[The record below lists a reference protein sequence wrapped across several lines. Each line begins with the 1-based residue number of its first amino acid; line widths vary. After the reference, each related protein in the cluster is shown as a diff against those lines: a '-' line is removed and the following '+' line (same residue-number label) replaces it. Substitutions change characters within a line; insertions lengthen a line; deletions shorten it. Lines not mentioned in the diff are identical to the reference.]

1 LSGGTRW
8 AVAGLGMLVIVS
20 TAALLLFA
28 SNACPIDTVAQ
39 PCPGAGA
46 NRLVVIGLAALTS
59 GLLVV
64 PFAFL
69 AEFALRR
76 RIVYRGAWARAARRG
91 VLVGVVV
98 AVLAGL
104 RLGGALTVPAA
115 MFVILLAG
123 AGEWFAI
130 RRLDLS

>member
-1 LSGGTRW
+1 MSRGSRLAIAALGLLAIISG
-8 AVAGLGMLVIVS
+8 S
-20 TAALLLFA
+20 ALLLFA
-28 SNACPIDTVAQ
+28 SNACPVEAAGQ

-69 AEFALRR
+69 AEFVLRR

-91 VLVGVVV
+91 ALVGVII

-104 RLGGALTVPAA
+104 RLGGTLTVPAA
-115 MFVILLAG
+115 IFVMLLAG
-123 AGEWFAI
+123 AGEWFAV
-130 RRLDLS
+130 RRLDLP